1 MKNNTILVR
10 KKVVYSK
17 SHKSKKELYEFKTIL
32 GYFDDSVSILG
43 NFKGCV
49 SDKDYHTTTID
60 SVHPQVLDNFKE
72 SEVYPSEENFRIRK
86 EEEDEKER
94 EKKEH
99 EMFFNNIAEKVKE
112 YDLTPKDGQPREVVF
127 YNTFGLFHLSEE
139 IISSYAVLK
148 YGKEKI
154 DNLDEIMDLETSHI
168 ELKNGK
174 YIAGRDI
181 PRHDP
186 LLIALIKEL
195 ELKKEEQSAF
205 EICKV
210 EGKYFISE
218 YDGRER
224 VHDKK
229 NLKREYGWYDV
240 AEEDFDNPKE
250 VDVVATKSYFFW
262 LKDETICTYALKK
275 YGCSMI
281 ENLEEVKHFKTGI
294 VELKTGEII
303 KDSTVIRHDPLLV
316 EIAKELE
323 IANGENPN
331 EIYIERVKFPYWI
344 NNDSDY
350 TEIITDYDELRTS
363 LDWN

>member
-86 EEEDEKER
+86 EEEEEKER

-99 EMFFNNIAEKVKE
+99 EFFFNNIAEKVKE

-127 YNTFGLFHLSEE
+127 NNAFGMFRLSEK
-139 IISSYAVLK
+139 IICAYAFLK
-148 YGKEKI
+148 YKA
-154 DNLDEIMDLETSHI
+154 DEIYNLKEILNLETSSFHT
-168 ELKNGK
+168 KRYG
-174 YIAGRDI
+174 YIDRFNI
-181 PRHDP
+181 SRHDP
-186 LLIALIKEL
+186 LLIALVKEI
-195 ELKKEEQSAF
+195 EFKENNNTNL
-205 EICKV
+205 EICTV
-210 EGKYFISE
+210 QGKYHISE

-229 NLKREYGWYDV
+229 NLKIEYGWYDV

-250 VDVVATKSYFFW
+250 VDVVATESYFFW

-275 YGCSMI
+275 YGESMI
-281 ENLEEVKHFKTGI
+281 KNLEEVKLFKTGV

-303 KDSTVIRHDPLLV
+303 KESTVIRHDPLLV

-331 EIYIERVKFPYWI
+331 ELYIERVKFPYWI

>member
-174 YIAGRDI
+174 YIAGRNI

-224 VHDKK
+224 VHDMK
-229 NLKREYGWYDV
+229 NLKRKYGWCDV
-240 AEEDFDNPKE
+240 CEEDFSNPKE
-250 VDVVATKSYFFW
+250 VEVVTTEYYSFR
-262 LKDETICTYALKK
+262 LENETFCRYV
-275 YGCSMI
+275 
-281 ENLEEVKHFKTGI
+281 LEKFDHSTIKNIDKIKAFE
-294 VELKTGEII
+294 TGEVEFNDGKTSDKNNIP
-303 KDSTVIRHDPLLV
+303 RHDPLFVKLV
-316 EIAKELE
+316 KEIEIEKNENKNELS
-323 IANGENPN
+323 
-331 EIYIERVKFPYWI
+331 IEKAVYPYWI

-350 TEIITDYDELRTS
+350 PEEIVSYNELHC
-363 LDWN
+363 WQ

>member
-1 MKNNTILVR
+1 MKKETILVW
-10 KKVVYSK
+10 KKEVYSK
-17 SHKSKKELYEFKTIL
+17 SHKSKEIYYEFKTTL
-32 GYFDDSVSILG
+32 GYFNHKVFIMG

-49 SDKDYHTTTID
+49 SDKEYHQTKID
-60 SVHPQVLDNFKE
+60 NIHEDALYWFKE

-99 EMFFNNIAEKVKE
+99 EIFFNNIAEKVKE

-148 YGKEKI
+148 YGKGKI

-210 EGKYFISE
+210 DGKYFISQ

-224 VHDKK
+224 VHDMR
-229 NLKREYGWYDV
+229 NLRREYGWCGV
-240 AEEDFDNPKE
+240 VEEDFKKPKE
-250 VDVVATKSYFFW
+250 VEVVTTHSYFFW
-262 LKDETICTYALKK
+262 LKNETICTYALKK
-275 YGCSMI
+275 YGESMI
-281 ENLEEVKHFKTGI
+281 KNLEEVKHFKTGI

-331 EIYIERVKFPYWI
+331 ELYIERVKFPYWI